1 MLPVGHAYLSI
12 RLVFVLCKIVRLSV
26 VYGPGKSVVTMLAVL
41 IHFFIFGTKVM
52 NNSLTYSFLI
62 NSNIQLGHILIFSTS
77 FVVPLGPWL

>member
-41 IHFFIFGTKVM
+41 IHFFVIFGTKVM

-62 NSNIQLGHILIFSTS
+62 NSNIQLGHIRIYFLVLWS
-77 FVVPLGPWL
+77 L

>member
-41 IHFFIFGTKVM
+41 IHFFCYFRNKG
-52 NNSLTYSFLI
+52 YE
-62 NSNIQLGHILIFSTS
+62 Q
-77 FVVPLGPWL
+77 